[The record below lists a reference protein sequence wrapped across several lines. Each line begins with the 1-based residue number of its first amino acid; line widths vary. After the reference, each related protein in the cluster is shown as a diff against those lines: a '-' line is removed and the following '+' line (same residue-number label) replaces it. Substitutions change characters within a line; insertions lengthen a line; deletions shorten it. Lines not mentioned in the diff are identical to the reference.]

1 MLRLEGSTGAPA
13 SPTWGCLCRTSTA
26 QQLRGL
32 QALTCACQSV
42 LSLRCCVMFNSNYIR
57 LQLHKSAA
65 ASSLPGRQLR
75 QASVHAASAGKH
87 RGFGFI
93 EFEGKEDAGDAI
105 DNMNNA
111 ELYGRTL
118 RVNYAQPMKI
128 KGGEKGFSHQ
138 AVWADSD
145 NWWVQAIIQQ
155 LERHIKHC
163 CQSIAPERRLCK
175 ATLPLGMSRAC
186 LCCILHL
193 TLWRW
198 PSRADLSR

>member
-1 MLRLEGSTGAPA
+1 MQQGREAVNQLSAPVSLAVAAACAAATCSVDARAAPVGQHRGFGFVDLEVLLQKSTGVLNIQI
-13 SPTWGCLCRTSTA
+13 SCLPHSLCCR
-26 QQLRGL
+26 
-32 QALTCACQSV
+32 
-42 LSLRCCVMFNSNYIR
+42 VMTPFFMS

-65 ASSLPGRQLR
+65 ANGLPGRQLR
-75 QASVHAASAGKH
+75 QASAHAASAGKH

-145 NWWVQAIIQQ
+145 NWWV
-155 LERHIKHC
+155 L
-163 CQSIAPERRLCK
+163 
-175 ATLPLGMSRAC
+175 
-186 LCCILHL
+186 
-193 TLWRW
+193 
-198 PSRADLSR
+198 

>member
-1 MLRLEGSTGAPA
+1 M
-13 SPTWGCLCRTSTA
+13 C
-26 QQLRGL
+26 
-32 QALTCACQSV
+32 
-42 LSLRCCVMFNSNYIR
+42 CCVTSWKLVMS
-57 LQLHKSAA
+57 LLLHKSTA
-65 ASSLPGRQLR
+65 ASGLPGRQLR
-75 QASVHAASAGKH
+75 QAIAHAASAGKH

-145 NWWVQAIIQQ
+145 NWWVQASFY
-155 LERHIKHC
+155 RNGVY
-163 CQSIAPERRLCK
+163 SIVTDPSGFLCK
-175 ATLPLGMSRAC
+175 APLLLGMSCAC
-186 LCCILHL
+186 L
-193 TLWRW
+193 
-198 PSRADLSR
+198 

>member
-1 MLRLEGSTGAPA
+1 MPATLPCAAVSYSTCHVSA
-13 SPTWGCLCRTSTA
+13 SA
-26 QQLRGL
+26 QEHSGFR
-32 QALTCACQSV
+32 S
-42 LSLRCCVMFNSNYIR
+42 
-57 LQLHKSAA
+57 
-65 ASSLPGRQLR
+65 PGRQLR
-75 QASVHAASAGKH
+75 QASAHAASAGKH

-145 NWWVQAIIQQ
+145 NWWVHQ
-155 LERHIKHC
+155 
-163 CQSIAPERRLCK
+163 QSIDWKDLCSIV
-175 ATLPLGMSRAC
+175 ASSARHWVVPAMPPAC
-186 LCCILHL
+186 WAGAVPASGFSC
-193 TLWRW
+193 T
-198 PSRADLSR
+198 

>member
-1 MLRLEGSTGAPA
+1 MTV
-13 SPTWGCLCRTSTA
+13 
-26 QQLRGL
+26 QLS
-32 QALTCACQSV
+32 C
-42 LSLRCCVMFNSNYIR
+42 R
-57 LQLHKSAA
+57 LQLHKSTA
-65 ASSLPGRQLR
+65 ASALSGRQLR
-75 QASVHAASAGKH
+75 HAIAHTASAGKH

-145 NWWVQAIIQQ
+145 NWWVFQ
-155 LERHIKHC
+155 
-163 CQSIAPERRLCK
+163 QSIDWEGVHSIVANLSRHPGVSAKPYTCWLCTSCACLCK
-175 ATLPLGMSRAC
+175 CPVTPDTLPLT
-186 LCCILHL
+186 I
-193 TLWRW
+193 
-198 PSRADLSR
+198 